1 MYQYFKYYNDIYMY
15 QQDFKTYKMN
25 HGQNLTIEINSK
37 HNMID
42 DNMKIDIII
51 LHVISPVIVK

>member
-1 MYQYFKYYNDIYMY
+1 MY
-15 QQDFKTYKMN
+15 QQDFKTNKMN

-37 HNMID
+37 LNMID

-51 LHVISPVIVK
+51 LHVISPIIVK